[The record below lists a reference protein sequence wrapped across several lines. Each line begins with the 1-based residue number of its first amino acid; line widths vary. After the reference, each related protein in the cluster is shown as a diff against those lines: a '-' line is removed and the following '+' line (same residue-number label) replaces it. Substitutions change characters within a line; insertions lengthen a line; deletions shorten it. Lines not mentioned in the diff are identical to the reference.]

1 MEKDIFLQNLPLG
14 KPVFAWLP
22 CQLRLRFY
30 FCYIIRPHSMNQDQ
44 CFLDLLATFIG
55 SLKSSYIICLDLL
68 KFLRLGNN
76 EMQETLYTAVQ
87 NFAAVVLSPFF
98 DVCISG
104 VFPLRCHFLLIV
116 SFFRVLALEDYG
128 QFRRLRQTPQFFCFD
143 E

>member
-68 KFLRLGNN
+68 KFLRLGNKCWKRC
-76 EMQETLYTAVQ
+76 TLQYRTSHQ
-87 NFAAVVLSPFF
+87 LPCRRFSMF
-98 DVCISG
+98 
-104 VFPLRCHFLLIV
+104 V
-116 SFFRVLALEDYG
+116 SVEYFHCDAI
-128 QFRRLRQTPQFFCFD
+128 FC
-143 E
+143 